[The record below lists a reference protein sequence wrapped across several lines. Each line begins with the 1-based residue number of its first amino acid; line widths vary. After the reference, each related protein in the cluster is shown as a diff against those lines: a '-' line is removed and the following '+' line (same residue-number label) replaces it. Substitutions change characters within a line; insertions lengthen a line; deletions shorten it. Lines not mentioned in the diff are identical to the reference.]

1 MPIANKKKLIYKVA
15 KKLFEKQG
23 IKKVS
28 IDMIVQKA
36 EIAKWTFYL
45 YYKNKHE
52 LYEEI
57 LQWIS
62 FKIKQ
67 KIWQCNSYH
76 KDIKQRL
83 LYDFVWSYEFFQSQ
97 VIFKQIAL
105 WNQNYFSWNIDAKFM
120 QKKHIDF
127 LKSIFDTHLWEDIN
141 FELLAKLMSFYKN
154 LDIIRINCDSDE
166 EFNKYKLDF
175 AAILV
180 EWFFSDYSSLVS
192 TFDKNKINKLIK

>member
-1 MPIANKKKLIYKVA
+1 MPTTDKKTLIYKSA
-15 KKLFEKQG
+15 KKLFEKHG

-57 LQWIS
+57 LRGIAE
-62 FKIKQ
+62 KIKQ
-67 KIWQCNSYH
+67 KITKCDCENEN
-76 KDIKQRL
+76 IKHRL
-83 LYDFVWSYEFFQSQ
+83 LYDFVWSYEFFESQ

-105 WNQNYFSWNIDAKFM
+105 WNQNYYSWYIDAKFM
-120 QKKHIDF
+120 QKQHIDF
-127 LKSIFDTHLWEDIN
+127 LKSLFDDTFWTNID

-154 LDIIRINCDSDE
+154 LDIIRVNCSSDE

-175 AAILV
+175 AAIFV
-180 EWFFSDYSSLVS
+180 EWLFSDYKSLVQK
-192 TFDKNKINKLIK
+192 FDKNKINKLIK